1 MEATMDVNTRQSD
14 AILDEYAAWSK
25 IKELSVSAPREQR
38 VANMK
43 SWSAA
48 KQRRYHARKR
58 LLNSRA
64 A

>member
-48 KQRRYHARKR
+48 KQRR
-58 LLNSRA
+58 
-64 A
+64 